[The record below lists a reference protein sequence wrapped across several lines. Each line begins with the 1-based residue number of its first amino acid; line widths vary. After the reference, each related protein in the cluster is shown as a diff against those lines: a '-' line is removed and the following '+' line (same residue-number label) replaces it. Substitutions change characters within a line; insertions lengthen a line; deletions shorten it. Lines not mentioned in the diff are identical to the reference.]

1 MIISKVIA
9 ISPTGEPP
17 YKSQYGL
24 LYPFTVTFSDGTFG
38 KVNAKEANGPAYRVG
53 DVVGYE
59 ITKNVNGVNIIKVDK
74 KAATAPGAAPAQVAN
89 PPTPTA
95 QAVPGQRA
103 APAVPTAHVQSIH
116 RHDPAAIGMSLK
128 LAGDVLMHNARA
140 AAVPID
146 LASLAGN
153 LWEVANSILE
163 AGNGLASGVKPKM
176 DEAPF

>member
-1 MIISKVIA
+1 M
-9 ISPTGEPP
+9 
-17 YKSQYGL
+17 
-24 LYPFTVTFSDGTFG
+24 
-38 KVNAKEANGPAYRVG
+38 NAKEANGPAYRVG

-89 PPTPTA
+89 PPTP
-95 QAVPGQRA
+95 
-103 APAVPTAHVQSIH
+103 